1 MDRVS
6 WWKIR
11 SSRASRSI
19 SNCKPKRWT
28 AGSYLRPGDGLRLRR
43 ISQRLQCVKVRVD
56 KGKVARCLTFSRTD
70 GAAWDEFSIEGVK
83 NMMAFDA
90 GEIDMTADGEK
101 THPEKAAEPPD
112 L

>member
-1 MDRVS
+1 MDD
-6 WWKIR
+6 
-11 SSRASRSI
+11 
-19 SNCKPKRWT
+19 
-28 AGSYLRPGDGLRLRR
+28 AGSYLVTDDGLRLRR
-43 ISQRLQCVKVRVD
+43 ISQRANLKTAKLV
-56 KGKVARCLTFSRTD
+56 KGKAANLLTFSQTD
-70 GAAWDEFSIEGVK
+70 GAAWDEFSIEGIR

>member
-1 MDRVS
+1 MLFQ
-6 WWKIR
+6 
-11 SSRASRSI
+11 
-19 SNCKPKRWT
+19 N
-28 AGSYLRPGDGLRLRR
+28 
-43 ISQRLQCVKVRVD
+43 
-56 KGKVARCLTFSRTD
+56 D

-112 L
+112 LDARSAYSRR

>member
-1 MDRVS
+1 MKLGAGFDD
-6 WWKIR
+6 K
-11 SSRASRSI
+11 
-19 SNCKPKRWT
+19 
-28 AGSYLRPGDGLRLRR
+28 GSYLSTADGLHLRR
-43 ISQRLQCVKVRVD
+43 ISQRSNL
-56 KGKVARCLTFSRTD
+56 VATKLSKSKTAGNLTLFQND
-70 GAAWDEFSIEGVK
+70 VAAWDEFSIEGAK